1 MENNSKTIRLNEQ
14 EFQEF
19 IKSVVIQTLNEG
31 KFGDAVKRVGKGIG
45 KAALYGALGAGSL
58 YAIDKGLENQ
68 DKYEQDLNRQA
79 KEMQAPSQE
88 EVGQWLLDHDMEDTP
103 ENRDWYW
110 NYVRESKQNA
120 RIGQIIRESI
130 QKIL

>member
-1 MENNSKTIRLNEQ
+1 MEKNNKIIRLTEQ
-14 EFQEF
+14 EFHQLV
-19 IKSVVIQTLNEG
+19 KSSVKQVLDEG
-31 KFGDAVKRVGKGIG
+31 KFGNAMKRIGKGVG